1 MSDTNYNED
10 KRYIL
15 ETLKHTSEYV
25 GKLDEKFET
34 FKLETAKSIIV
45 IQTKLAI
52 YVAGGSVVTG
62 IAVNLIMNSIKGH

>member
-1 MSDTNYNED
+1 MGDSNYSED

-25 GKLDEKFET
+25 AKLDGKFET

-45 IQTKLAI
+45 IQTKLAM
-52 YVAGGSVVTG
+52 YVAGGSIVTG
-62 IAVNLIMNSIKGH
+62 IAVNYVMTAIGVK

>member
-1 MSDTNYNED
+1 MAENTYTED
-10 KRYIL
+10 KRFIL

-45 IQTKLAI
+45 IQTKLAM
-52 YVAGGSVVTG
+52 YVAGGSLVAGVVVQYTG
-62 IAVNLIMNSIKGH
+62 HLIGK

>member
-1 MSDTNYNED
+1 MAENTYTED
-10 KRYIL
+10 KRFIL

-45 IQTKLAI
+45 IQTKLAM
-52 YVAGGSVVTG
+52 YVAGGSLVAGGVVQYTG
-62 IAVNLIMNSIKGH
+62 HLLGK

>member
-1 MSDTNYNED
+1 MSDTNYGED

-25 GKLDEKFET
+25 SKLDEKFEK

-52 YVAGGSVVTG
+52 YVAGGSIITAG
-62 IAVNLIMNSIKGH
+62 ASQLIIHTLKG